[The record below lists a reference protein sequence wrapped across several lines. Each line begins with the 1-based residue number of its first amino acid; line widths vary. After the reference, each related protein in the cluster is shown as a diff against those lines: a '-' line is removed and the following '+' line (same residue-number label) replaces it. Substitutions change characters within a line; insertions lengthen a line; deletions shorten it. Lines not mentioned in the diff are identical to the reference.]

1 MKFEYID
8 KEPEIGDLVI
18 WENYLG
24 DLVISDKPYLVTDK
38 SNKGL
43 VKILDER
50 NKLTYMGNVGRK
62 VLKQINPDNAKAGD
76 YMFRLTKGQKEFPE
90 GSIIKVNE
98 VGGRY
103 LYYKSTCG
111 VFKKSVVVIRPQQKT
126 DMKITDYSVD
136 ISGTSVEER
145 LVLRQVLIDN
155 KQNFSSGLRDE
166 ETIKFFLDLN
176 VLIFDKSNKLW
187 CGGYKS
193 KTATIISY
201 NDFVDKFRKEKTIE
215 CKYPL
220 FMQWKDEK
228 TFIVK
233 FEDLG
238 SGVVMT
244 KSEGWNIGD
253 FYDMF
258 IHHTNNQW
266 EPCDFTKEPEIFDLD
281 WYEARYQ
288 AGLPVY
294 VVSKNTYQLCK
305 HVPPKG
311 WSSYETFA
319 IEIPKEDLNL
329 DNPKTLK
336 DWDKRFEA
344 GLPVWHQLN
353 YKTYC
358 MCQKSPCN
366 YTEGTEFYTAN
377 PSCQDNV
384 EANQQTKKENPMK
397 LQELINQIFK
407 SDYENKP
414 NFLVTVYE
422 KEGSEFASTTANSL
436 EEIEKAV
443 AADYRLVGYKIVA
456 YKIHTEFE
464 SAIPVTKTKLKIEKE
479 TL

>member
-18 WENYLG
+18 WGEGYLG
-24 DLVISDKPYLVTDK
+24 SLVIPDKPYFVTDK
-38 SNKGL
+38 TNTGQ
-43 VKILDER
+43 VKV
-50 NKLTYMGNVGRK
+50 LTEDGNLTLMGRLNRRT
-62 VLKQINPDNAKAGD
+62 LKQIPTNEAKVGD
-76 YMFRLTKGQKEFPE
+76 YMFRLTKGQKEFPKGAVAE
-90 GSIIKVNE
+90 IIKNSNKIYHYEKARSVIDFE
-98 VGGRY
+98 VI
-103 LYYKSTCG
+103 
-111 VFKKSVVVIRPQQKT
+111 FIRPQ
-126 DMKITDYSVD
+126 
-136 ISGTSVEER
+136 
-145 LVLRQVLIDN
+145 
-155 KQNFSSGLRDE
+155 
-166 ETIKFFLDLN
+166 
-176 VLIFDKSNKLW
+176 
-187 CGGYKS
+187 
-193 KTATIISY
+193 
-201 NDFVDKFRKEKTIE
+201 KEKTME

-238 SGVVMT
+238 SGFVMT
-244 KSEGWNIGD
+244 KSEGWEIGA

-319 IEIPKEDLNL
+319 IEIPNNTSNL